1 MQDLADL
8 PASQPPIYPT
18 EVVKPLGLV
27 AADASTLPRIIL
39 DACVASG
46 RWVAGVVHLG
56 PEAAGLRTDLPCLGD
71 ETLLADSDFLAA
83 HDIIVGVGG
92 DHRRALSEAVMARG
106 GTVATVVHPTAV
118 ISATATIG
126 AGSVISAG
134 VIVQMNAT
142 VGRYCSLNTAC
153 TVDHDNVLEDG
164 VNIAPGAHLA
174 GHVTVCEGAFIGI
187 GAIIKGGVSIGRGAT
202 VGAGA
207 VVLRDVADGV
217 TVVGNPARPM
227 SERS

>member
-1 MQDLADL
+1 M
-8 PASQPPIYPT
+8 
-18 EVVKPLGLV
+18 
-27 AADASTLPRIIL
+27 
-39 DACVASG
+39 
-46 RWVAGVVHLG
+46 
-56 PEAAGLRTDLPCLGD
+56 
-71 ETLLADSDFLAA
+71 
-83 HDIIVGVGG
+83 
-92 DHRRALSEAVMARG
+92 
-106 GTVATVVHPTAV
+106 
-118 ISATATIG
+118 
-126 AGSVISAG
+126 ISAG
-134 VIVQMNAT
+134 VIVQIDAV

-187 GAIIKGGVSIGRGAT
+187 GATIKGGVRTGRGAT

-227 SERS
+227 SARA

>member
-1 MQDLADL
+1 M
-8 PASQPPIYPT
+8 
-18 EVVKPLGLV
+18 KPLVLIV
-27 AADASTLPRIIL
+27 ADASTLPRIIL
-39 DACVASG
+39 DACAAG
-46 RWVAGVVHLG
+46 NRRVAGIVHLG
-56 PEAAGLRTDLPCLGD
+56 PEAADLRTDLPFLGD
-71 ETLLADSDFLAA
+71 DTRLADPVFLAA

-92 DHRRALSEAVMARG
+92 ERRRAVSEAVIARG
-106 GTVATVVHPTAV
+106 GTVATIIHPAAVV
-118 ISATATIG
+118 SATATIG
-126 AGSVISAG
+126 AGTVISAG
-134 VIVQMNAT
+134 VIIQMDAK

-174 GHVTVCEGAFIGI
+174 GHVRVCDGAFIGI
-187 GAIIKGGVSIGRGAT
+187 GATIKGGVRIGRGST

-227 SERS
+227 PRAANLD